1 MKEETQKEERRN
13 KNKLA
18 WRNWI
23 AHWTSNPE
31 VVGSSP
37 TVSFYSFTHTF
48 RFHICILFNNNNIH
62 SFKLLEF
69 NNSSRTGMV
78 YTLPLPTSRKTTKRS
93 VRSIG
98 LTRDRSQ
105 KKNDSNASK
114 RDTGTRVERWCSC
127 ETHTSRI

>member
-37 TVSFYSFTHTF
+37 TVSFYSFTLFSFT
-48 RFHICILFNNNNIH
+48 CILFNNNNTH
-62 SFKLLEF
+62 SFKPLKF
-69 NNSSRTGMV
+69 NSSSRTGMV
-78 YTLPLPTSRKTTKRS
+78 YTLPLQTSRKTMKRS
-93 VRSIG
+93 VHSIG
-98 LTRDRSQ
+98 LTRDRSR

-114 RDTGTRVERWCSC
+114 RDIGTRVVRWCSC
-127 ETHTSRI
+127 ETHTSPI